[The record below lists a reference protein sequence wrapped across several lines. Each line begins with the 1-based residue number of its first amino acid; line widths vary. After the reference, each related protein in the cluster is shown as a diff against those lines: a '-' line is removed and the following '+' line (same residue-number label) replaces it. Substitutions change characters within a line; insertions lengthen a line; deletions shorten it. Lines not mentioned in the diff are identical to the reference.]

1 MSVRLGTDGTS
12 LVPGRIA
19 YVEHRTDLLCRKAEP
34 AKMSA
39 PFHST
44 SSQHK
49 QAARDHELAALQHRT
64 AAEFHDKRMLHEA
77 RLSAA
82 EARECCVTAHGR
94 SMIAC
99 WRSADATLEDN
110 R

>member
-1 MSVRLGTDGTS
+1 
-12 LVPGRIA
+12 
-19 YVEHRTDLLCRKAEP
+19 
-34 AKMSA
+34 MSA
-39 PFHST
+39 AFHSP

-49 QAARDHELAALQHRT
+49 QAARDHELAAHQHRT
-64 AAEFHDKRMLHEA
+64 AAEFHDKRMLHAA

-82 EARECCVTAHGR
+82 GARECCITAHGR

-99 WRSADATLEDN
+99 WQSADVALEDN

>member
-1 MSVRLGTDGTS
+1 
-12 LVPGRIA
+12 
-19 YVEHRTDLLCRKAEP
+19 
-34 AKMSA
+34 MSA
-39 PFHST
+39 AFHSP

-64 AAEFHDKRMLHEA
+64 AAEFHDKRMLHAA

-82 EARECCVTAHGR
+82 DASECCITAHGR

-99 WRSADATLEDN
+99 WHSADAALEDN
-110 R
+110 H